1 MLILLAVIA
10 IGLIGGVFASYL
22 RNTQNN
28 IGGGIGKNY
37 MEEHWGISD
46 NMTARVVVSSHCSF

>member
-22 RNTQNN
+22 RNTQDN

-37 MEEHWGISD
+37 MEEHWGISG
-46 NMTARVVVSSHCSF
+46 NNKEN